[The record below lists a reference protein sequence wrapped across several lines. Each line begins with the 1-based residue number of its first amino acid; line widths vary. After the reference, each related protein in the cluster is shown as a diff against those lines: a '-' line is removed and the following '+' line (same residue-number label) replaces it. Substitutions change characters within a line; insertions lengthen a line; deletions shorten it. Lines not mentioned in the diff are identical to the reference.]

1 MLTELLQDRASLY
14 VSGLLTETERES
26 FEILLEYQHELQ
38 ALVAALRDTTAALQ
52 LARLPAVGSMP
63 GGLKDRILSSVAGR
77 PQKREPDALVVTDA
91 EGRVE
96 WVNPAF
102 THLCGYSLGELRG
115 RKPGRLLQG
124 PETDPAAVEHVRSCL
139 RAGQA
144 CQVNLVNYHK
154 NGGRYVAELRISP
167 FLDDDQRPIWFT
179 ARERKLAVH

>member
-26 FEILLEYQHELQ
+26 FEILLEYHRELQ
-38 ALVAALRDTTAALQ
+38 ALVADLRDTTAALV
-52 LARLPAVGSMP
+52 LGRAPSAGPMPA
-63 GGLKDRILSSVAGR
+63 GLKDRILSSVAGR
-77 PQKREPDALVVTDA
+77 PQQREPDALVVTDA

-96 WVNPAF
+96 WINPAF
-102 THLCGYSLGELRG
+102 THLCGYSLGELQG
-115 RKPGRLLQG
+115 HKPGRLLQG
-124 PETDPAAVEHVRSCL
+124 PETDPATVDHIRSCL

-154 NGGRYVAELRISP
+154 NGSRYVAELRISP

>member
-167 FLDDDQRPIWFT
+167 FLDDERRPMWFT